1 MHPALAPLLKGRE
14 DRYPHLLEQQFPR
27 IFNEVMAL
35 WGKEELEQYFTG
47 LFLSDRPDRQGFPL
61 EVLREINFLHDLYE
75 EVMRAQAAPD
85 DVWSNETTRRGLD
98 EQGIEYSKE
107 GFFRAVELGNEKAI
121 ELFLQA
127 GVDIN
132 LQNKAGWTP
141 LMVAIFTSS
150 ESAANM
156 LIDAGA
162 KTDVQDARGYGPLHW
177 AAYRGFE
184 SVTRRLLEAGI
195 PADLK
200 SSAGLTPLLQAAA
213 MGHAGIASVLLGHGA
228 NVNEPDNDG
237 WTPLHKAVAN
247 GYADMVGLL
256 IKAGADPNA
265 RHSSGA
271 TPISIAQQKQKVE
284 IIALVCR

>member
-1 MHPALAPLLKGRE
+1 MHPTLEPLLKGRE
-14 DRYPHLLEQQFPR
+14 ERYPQLLEERFPH
-27 IFNEVMAL
+27 IFNKVMEL

-61 EVLREINFLHDLYE
+61 DVLREITLLHDLYTE
-75 EVMRAQAAPD
+75 AMQAKAAAD
-85 DVWSNETTRRGLD
+85 DVWANAVTRRGLE
-98 EQGIEYSKE
+98 EQGIEYSKA
-107 GFFRAVELGNEKAI
+107 GFFRAVELGNEQAI
-121 ELFLQA
+121 RLFLQA

-141 LMVAIFTSS
+141 LMVAIFTSN

-162 KTDVQDARGYGPLHW
+162 KPDVQDARGYGPLHW

-184 SVTRRLLEAGI
+184 SVTRRLLEIGV
-195 PADLK
+195 PPDLK

-213 MGHAGIASVLLGHGA
+213 MGHAGVAAVLLERGA
-228 NVNEPDNDG
+228 NVSEPDNDG

-247 GYADMVGLL
+247 GYTELVELL
-256 IKAGADPNA
+256 VKAGADPDA
-265 RHSSGA
+265 RHASGA
-271 TPISIAQQKQKVE
+271 TPASIARQKQKAE
-284 IIALVCR
+284 IMALVCR

>member
-1 MHPALAPLLKGRE
+1 MHPTLAALLKGRE
-14 DRYPHLLEQQFPR
+14 DRYPHLLEQKFSR

-47 LFLSDRPDRQGFPL
+47 LFLTDRPDRQGFPL
-61 EVLREINFLHDLYE
+61 DVLREINFLHDLHTE
-75 EVMRAQAAPD
+75 AMQAKASPG
-85 DVWSNETTRRGLD
+85 DVWSNETTRRGLE
-98 EQGIEYSKE
+98 EQGIEYSRE

-121 ELFLQA
+121 ELFLKA

-177 AAYRGFE
+177 AAYRGFQ
-184 SVTRRLLEAGI
+184 SVTRRLLEGGV

-200 SSAGLTPLLQAAA
+200 SNAGLTPLLQAAA
-213 MGHAGIASVLLGHGA
+213 MGHTGVARELLGHGA
-228 NVNEPDNDG
+228 SVNESDNDG

-247 GYADMVGLL
+247 GYAGMVELL
-256 IKAGADPNA
+256 VNAGADPHA
-265 RHSSGA
+265 RHAGGA
-271 TPISIAQQKQKVE
+271 TPASIAWQKQHAE
-284 IIALVCR
+284 IIALLGG